1 MRARLRAERLMRLMK
16 IVIISDIHS
25 NLSALESLPEHDYDQ
40 LWCIGDL
47 VDYGPKPREV
57 IRWIE
62 DRATVIVCGN
72 HDHAVGFN
80 ANPQCSAPFRR
91 LAAETRRFT
100 QDVCTQNDVQFL
112 RRLPLHRELIVN
124 STSFYL
130 VHAMPTDPLFGYC
143 PENSERWQTEI
154 GWTDADVLVVG
165 HTHTPFTR
173 KIGKTTIV
181 NPGSV
186 GQPKTGRPLACYAL
200 WEDGEISLKE
210 YTYPLIDTIREI
222 RKMPISPDDQEA
234 LIAVLETGKLP
245 AGDSGSE
252 EGGAA

>member
-1 MRARLRAERLMRLMK
+1 MWLMK
-16 IVIISDIHS
+16 IVIISDVHS
-25 NLSALESLPEHDYDQ
+25 NLAALESLPEHDYDQ

-62 DRATVIVCGN
+62 DRATITARGN
-72 HDHAVGFN
+72 HDHAVGFS
-80 ANPQCSAPFRR
+80 ADPRCSAPFQR

-100 QDVCTQNDVQFL
+100 QDVCTQDDVQFL

-143 PENSERWQTEI
+143 PASSERWQTEI
-154 GWTDADVLVVG
+154 GWTDADLLVVG
-165 HTHTPFTR
+165 HTHTPFIR

-210 YTYPLIDTIREI
+210 YKYPLIDTIREI

-245 AGDSGSE
+245 ARDSRN
-252 EGGAA
+252 EGGCAS